1 MLEPSKRP
9 TEPPV
14 VVIKDRKGDEA
25 MGFEDQRPHTTAKHD
40 KKRVV
45 ESKGVAGVTVAVM
58 PSAASD
64 SAPVTQT
71 LRGAAKHHVELYRW
85 LANL

>member
-1 MLEPSKRP
+1 
-9 TEPPV
+9 
-14 VVIKDRKGDEA
+14 

-45 ESKGVAGVTVAVM
+45 ESKGVAGVTVAVI